1 MQSSPPAAVAA
12 DSALLYISGEVVVGY
27 CHWMVTG
34 WLPKANLMHTQRSV
48 QHRRPRPDRRRGPCR
63 WPRERLASEEGRGEG
78 RCYCWRRRKLLM
90 GGLDGHTG
98 ADSAIRRVISRHRCS
113 LNAEILP
120 LRSLTQNSEN
130 VVACASDAP
139 MPLHSPNLPRIQY
152 AFELLH
158 AGGRYW

>member
-34 WLPKANLMHTQRSV
+34 WLPKANLMHTQRRV

-63 WPRERLASEEGRGEG
+63 WPRERLASEEDQGGG
-78 RCYCWRRRKLLM
+78 QYYHWRRRKLMM

-98 ADSAIRRVISRHRCS
+98 ADSAIRGGASSSS
-113 LNAEILP
+113 LQFARRNSPSQKPNSKIG
-120 LRSLTQNSEN
+120 LRSRMRKCCPLTTTFAESTKDP
-130 VVACASDAP
+130 V
-139 MPLHSPNLPRIQY
+139 
-152 AFELLH
+152 
-158 AGGRYW
+158 